1 MLDFIKPAPCDN
13 LVSFLQ
19 KVWPAYAWARFGDL
33 HLDVCDD
40 VYQTFAKIKNESAIV
55 CGNHSAHED
64 SEVMFGLSALL
75 GERFEFLT
83 ARELFASKN
92 TITAK
97 WLQKI
102 GCYSIERG
110 LPDLHAFRAT
120 RDLLVKGNNKI
131 VIFPEGEISHQ
142 NEFLSDF
149 ENGSE
154 LIALSALE
162 ELKRLKLSRSIFI
175 VPLALQYKYAHDISP
190 DLEAALEQVEIAQ
203 GKQLQARAAIAFKQR
218 IMNAFDYMLQ
228 ILEAAHNCQENNGS
242 DFTKRIANLCEHVI
256 EETQVFLQMDLPT
269 SLSQLTRIHI
279 LKSAFIE
286 KWLMSKE
293 QNQSTDLPSELE
305 LVHFHRLKRMINLL
319 AIGNHSFDH
328 ELTQEEAAEIV
339 TVLQYEAL
347 GKISLARPKTVTIGC
362 GELINVADYIAIY
375 EKDKK
380 KAVQLVKTELRNR
393 LLERLLTLAKNQV
406 KLVVSCRPN

>member
-1 MLDFIKPAPCDN
+1 
-13 LVSFLQ
+13 
-19 KVWPAYAWARFGDL
+19 
-33 HLDVCDD
+33 
-40 VYQTFAKIKNESAIV
+40 
-55 CGNHSAHED
+55 
-64 SEVMFGLSALL
+64 
-75 GERFEFLT
+75 
-83 ARELFASKN
+83 
-92 TITAK
+92 
-97 WLQKI
+97 
-102 GCYSIERG
+102 
-110 LPDLHAFRAT
+110 
-120 RDLLVKGNNKI
+120 
-131 VIFPEGEISHQ
+131 
-142 NEFLSDF
+142 
-149 ENGSE
+149 
-154 LIALSALE
+154 
-162 ELKRLKLSRSIFI
+162 
-175 VPLALQYKYAHDISP
+175 
-190 DLEAALEQVEIAQ
+190 
-203 GKQLQARAAIAFKQR
+203 
-218 IMNAFDYMLQ
+218 MNAFDYMLQ
-228 ILEAAHNCQENNGS
+228 ITVEAAHNCQENNGS